1 MQKLLEQ
8 ISQRFQSF
16 INQRD
21 DLALIVRSMETDS
34 VPLLKILEG
43 LEEASASDLYWIFT
57 DNFLNQESYAN
68 DVISSFATKHEL
80 IRLSME
86 KEGMNPWQPIPQQI
100 LSEKTPP
107 AQRLRNLAAF
117 SRELLPVPNGG
128 MVIWGFYPLEIADH
142 TAYALLMEE
151 ILQHKFPFPWCHHLR
166 FIIRDDS
173 ETLSMEKQLS
183 TLPRIQWYKPDLSMD
198 AINRSME
205 EDIADETLPLDAR
218 LNTLMVMAG
227 MDYAY
232 GYFPQA
238 LEKYELL
245 LQYYAPMGNLT
256 MAALSLNGMGM
267 VYEKLGEL
275 RKANESYEAAIVP
288 ASQGDH
294 PPITVLLNIILNLAN
309 IRRNEKRWEDAEAY
323 FDMAQQL
330 STANRDASLKIRSL
344 EDRGICQQKQGKYKE
359 ACASWDDGLV
369 MAAQLQDV
377 QLCRDLLGRLKQLYS
392 ETGQAAREHE
402 VSEQLTAL
410 NA

>member
-1 MQKLLEQ
+1 
-8 ISQRFQSF
+8 
-16 INQRD
+16 
-21 DLALIVRSMETDS
+21 
-34 VPLLKILEG
+34 
-43 LEEASASDLYWIFT
+43 
-57 DNFLNQESYAN
+57 
-68 DVISSFATKHEL
+68 
-80 IRLSME
+80 
-86 KEGMNPWQPIPQQI
+86 
-100 LSEKTPP
+100 
-107 AQRLRNLAAF
+107 
-117 SRELLPVPNGG
+117 
-128 MVIWGFYPLEIADH
+128 
-142 TAYALLMEE
+142 
-151 ILQHKFPFPWCHHLR
+151 
-166 FIIRDDS
+166 
-173 ETLSMEKQLS
+173 
-183 TLPRIQWYKPDLSMD
+183 
-198 AINRSME
+198 ME